1 MIQIAMTIQE
11 VGDSIIILK
20 DPLTKKRN
28 QNESEKDKPKSQRRY
43 FQHLRQ
49 SKD

>member
-20 DPLTKKRN
+20 DPLTKKETKTKVKRTN
-28 QNESEKDKPKSQRRY
+28 QN
-43 FQHLRQ
+43 LRE
-49 SKD
+49 DTFNT